1 MSVSSD
7 LILELVKATKG
18 PEKQKTETTV
28 YGTIKEYNNSN
39 YVQLDGSELLTPI
52 STTADTKDG
61 ERVTVMIKNHTAIVT
76 GNISSPAARTEDVKT
91 TQIIAEEVQA
101 DNVIVKKKLTANEAE
116 FNEVKAQ
123 VLVVTESFSAVEA
136 DIENLKAKKLDAEVA
151 DLTYATIEDLEA
163 TDADI
168 NNLEATYA
176 EFEVA
181 TTNKF
186 GAIEAKIENL
196 EVENFDAVYAN
207 IDFSNIGRAAIQQFF
222 LVSGLIKDVVVGD
235 QTVTGEL
242 VGVTIK
248 GDLIEGNTIKADK
261 LVIKG
266 TDGLYYK
273 LNTDG
278 MVTEAEQTDENS
290 LNGQIIQAKSIT
302 ATKIDVK
309 DLVAFDATI
318 GGFKITE
325 KAIHSSTKESVDN
338 TTEGVY
344 MDSNG
349 QVAIGDAKNHIK
361 YYIDADGNRRLVIS
375 ADSLV
380 LSSSEMDMQTVA
392 DDAQEAK
399 NAADQTEA
407 RITVAESMI
416 QQLSDAIS
424 MLVVDGSGAS
434 LMTQT
439 PEGGWTFSTG
449 ELQDIVDGIS
459 ESLGTLTN
467 SVDDANSS
475 IGILQ
480 QAVADLG
487 VLSDYVKITTYEN
500 EPCIE
505 LGETDSDF
513 KLLITNTRIL
523 FKEGASTPAYISN
536 RALYI
541 EKAIIKSELHQGGFV
556 WKVRSNGNL
565 GLMWKGASD

>member
-28 YGTIKEYNNSN
+28 YGTIKEYNGSN

-52 STTADTKDG
+52 STTADTIPG

-76 GNISSPAARTEDVKT
+76 GNISSPAARTDDVKT
-91 TQIIAEEVQA
+91 TQSIAEEVQA
-101 DNVIVKKKLTANEAE
+101 DNVVVKEKLTANEAE
-116 FNEVKAQ
+116 FSEVKTQ
-123 VLVVTESFSAVEA
+123 VLEISESFSAVEA
-136 DIENLKAKKLDAEVA
+136 DIETLKTGKLDAEVA
-151 DLTYATIEDLEA
+151 DLKYATIEGLEA
-163 TDADI
+163 VDADV

-186 GAIEAKIENL
+186 TAIEAKIENL

-207 IDFSNIGRAAIQQFF
+207 IDFSNIGQAAIQQFF
-222 LVSGLIKDVVVGD
+222 SVSGLIKDVVVGD

-242 VGVTIK
+242 VGVTIS
-248 GDLIEGNTIKADK
+248 GDLIQGNTVKADK

-266 TDGLYYK
+266 SDGLYYK

-290 LNGQIIQAKSIT
+290 LNGSVIQAKSIT
-302 ATKIDVK
+302 ATKINVD

-325 KAIHSSTKESVDN
+325 SAIHSSTKESVEN

-344 MDSNG
+344 MDSDG
-349 QVAIGDAKNHIK
+349 QVAIGDASNYIK
-361 YYIDADGNRRLVIS
+361 YYIDTEGNRKLVVR
-375 ADSLV
+375 ADDIV

-392 DDAQEAK
+392 DDSQDAK
-399 NAADQTEA
+399 NTADQTEA
-407 RITVAESMI
+407 RLTVAESMI
-416 QQLSDAIS
+416 QQISDAIS
-424 MLVVDGSGAS
+424 MLVVDRSGAS

-439 PEGGWTFSTG
+439 EDGWTFSTG
-449 ELQDIVDGIS
+449 ELQDIVDGLS
-459 ESLGTLTN
+459 ASLGDLTN
-467 SVDDANSS
+467 DVGGVNSTV
-475 IGILQ
+475 GILQ
-480 QAVADLG
+480 QAVDDLG
-487 VLSDYVKITTYEN
+487 TLAEYIKITTYED

-513 KLLITNTRIL
+513 RLLITNTRIM
-523 FKEGASTPAYISN
+523 FKEGGSTPAYINN

-541 EKAIIKSELHQGGFV
+541 EKAIIKDELHQGGFV
-556 WKVRSNGNL
+556 WKARSNGNL
-565 GLMWKGASD
+565 GLMWKGATD